1 MAIPET
7 PTVATPPTPRQRRT
21 PMQAWTRFAQVMSIL
36 LILASFAFGLFVSL
50 GGYGGLIGG
59 SWTWM
64 EAAFYFPLLLLIPLI
79 VSWVVYKKH
88 KVLALVLSLV
98 TFVMLACPAA
108 FIAIFFSVNPG

>member
-21 PMQAWTRFAQVMSIL
+21 PMQAWTRFSQVMSIV